1 MTRNPDLSE
10 EITSR
15 DVVKG
20 AGTTL
25 LARLGGVF
33 EVIAQPA
40 YVAMFGLAGYG
51 LYAVLWAAVNLAENI
66 LDLGMA
72 AGLQR
77 VIPQSKTPQDE
88 VTALRSA
95 FLLGLLPCL
104 LFAIVAHLCAR
115 QIAPLVNTADSD
127 AANLV
132 SFIGM
137 FAWSLPLWAFI
148 EISTSAL
155 RSKRLFGAE
164 IRLRL
169 LWEQVIRLIMAGA
182 LFALG
187 FSTVALI
194 YAHLASLSI
203 ICILCVRL
211 LSQHFDL
218 RLLLKGAL
226 FGPQFHLTLK
236 SGLSVWPVNI
246 ISRLFGDGPPLLLN
260 WLLPGASGAV
270 SAGLYAIIRKISSI
284 VQLVRTAFGYVLVPL
299 ASAASQGDASR
310 VRDIYAFVTRL
321 SFALAVPLGT
331 VLAAS
336 SPTILL
342 GFGDTALVAAPA
354 LVILIVSRIIEAVNG
369 AAAPILQV
377 TGGYANQ
384 LTGSA
389 VGLVAAS
396 ALGWFLLPEWGLT
409 GMAIS
414 VSLGVVI
421 AAILPIAQLHM
432 YDRLHPFASPFAA
445 TVLRGT
451 LISVCGLV
459 AALAV
464 QSLPTKSHAP
474 LLFAVLLAA
483 IWASA
488 RFALSR
494 EDRLMLGNTSK
505 TLRLV

>member
-1 MTRNPDLSE
+1 MTRNPDFIE

-20 AGTTL
+20 AGSTL

-51 LYAVLWAAVNLAENI
+51 LYVVLWAAINLAENV

-77 VIPQSKTPQDE
+77 VIPQSKSPQDE
-88 VTALRSA
+88 VIALRSA
-95 FLLGLLPCL
+95 FLLGVIPCL
-104 LFAIVAHLCAR
+104 LFAIFVHLCAS
-115 QIAPLVNTADSD
+115 QIAPLVNAADTD

-132 SFIGM
+132 NAIAL

-169 LWEQVIRLIMAGA
+169 LWEQVIRLIMASA
-182 LFALG
+182 LFGLG
-187 FSTVALI
+187 FSTMALI

-203 ICILCVRL
+203 ICILCIRLLAQHFEVRL
-211 LSQHFDL
+211 LF
-218 RLLLKGAL
+218 RGPMIGA
-226 FGPQFHLTLK
+226 QFHITLK

-270 SAGLYAIIRKISSI
+270 AAGLYSIIRKISSI

-310 VRDIYAFVTRL
+310 VSEIYAFVTRM
-321 SFALAVPLGT
+321 SFVLAVPLGT
-331 VLAAS
+331 VMAAS

-342 GFGDTALVAAPA
+342 GFGKSALVAMPA
-354 LVILIVSRIIEAVNG
+354 LIILIISRIIEAVNG

-377 TGGYANQ
+377 TGGYSNQ

-396 ALGWFLLPEWGLT
+396 ALGWFLLPDWGLT

-414 VSLGVVI
+414 VGVGVVI
-421 AAILPIAQLHM
+421 AAILPLAQLHV
-432 YDRLHPFASPFAA
+432 YERLHPFAAPF
-445 TVLRGT
+445 GT
-451 LISVCGLV
+451 LAIRGSLVSAGGLF
-459 AALAV
+459 AALAA
-464 QSLPTKSHAP
+464 QHLPTVAHIP
-474 LLFAVLLAA
+474 MLLTILVTTL
-483 IWASA
+483 WASA
-488 RFALSR
+488 RLALSR
-494 EDRLMLGNTSK
+494 ADRVMLGQVATK
-505 TLRLV
+505 LRLV